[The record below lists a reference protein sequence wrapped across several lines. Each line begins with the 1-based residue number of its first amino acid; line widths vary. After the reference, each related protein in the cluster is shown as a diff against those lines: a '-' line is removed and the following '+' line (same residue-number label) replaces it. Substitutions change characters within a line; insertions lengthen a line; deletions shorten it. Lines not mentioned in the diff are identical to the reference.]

1 MYVFSQPGSPQL
13 ITYSNLITYFDVI
26 TYSDVITWFGNS
38 VNNIVGIVV
47 VVPEIFREIYLV
59 WRHSLDTVI
68 MNSDQ
73 PQEPFQ
79 FLPIFFIYHKIHLHK
94 YIFQDPNWFAKLF
107 SLRSSKFCNKED

>member
-59 WRHSLDTVI
+59 
-68 MNSDQ
+68 
-73 PQEPFQ
+73 
-79 FLPIFFIYHKIHLHK
+79 
-94 YIFQDPNWFAKLF
+94 
-107 SLRSSKFCNKED
+107 